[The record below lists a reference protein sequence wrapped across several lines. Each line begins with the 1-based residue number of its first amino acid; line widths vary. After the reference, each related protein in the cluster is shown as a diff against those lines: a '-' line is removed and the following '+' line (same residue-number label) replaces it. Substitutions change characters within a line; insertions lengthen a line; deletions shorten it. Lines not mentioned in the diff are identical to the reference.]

1 MVIMFNIEDLR
12 LNALDNN
19 IPIMQDEG
27 IEFLLNFIKENNI
40 KRILEIGTAV
50 GYSAIKM
57 ASLDDNITI
66 TSIERDEERYN
77 EAVKNVSDFKLND
90 RITLIYDD
98 AFNVE
103 LDNKFDL
110 IFIDAAKGK
119 NIEFFEKFKV
129 NLSDSGYII
138 TDNLKFHGY
147 VDMELSSIESRN
159 IRGLVRKIRN
169 YLDFLKNNK
178 EFETT
183 FFDLGDGVSVSK
195 RKVQ

>member
-1 MVIMFNIEDLR
+1 MEKIESLK
-12 LNALDNN
+12 LEALSND

-40 KRILEIGTAV
+40 KTILEIGTAV

-57 ASLDDNITI
+57 ASLDDDITV
-66 TSIERDEERYN
+66 TSIERDTERYK
-77 EAVKNVSDFKLND
+77 EAVKNVEKFKLDD
-90 RITLIYDD
+90 RITLIHDD

-103 LDNKFDL
+103 LDSKYDL

-119 NIEFFEKFKV
+119 NIEFCEKFKV
-129 NLSDSGYII
+129 NLNDSGYMI

-195 RKVQ
+195 KKVD